1 STGSVTL
8 LVLTLAALTIGEV
21 EICFKTSLHY
31 GGAQLSGKSNDNS
44 EAILQNLEGTMT
56 DGWIL
61 TSSPTWKLFSIV
73 HPANIEIFNFTIAN
87 AFVNGSYD
95 LDGYVGKNR
104 LFDIYGKGNFM
115 IELNNLSVAVVSS
128 LSLNSSR
135 LCFPMMVKV
144 FVEDCESH
152 FENFMNG
159 DVDLDPL
166 LNGVI
171 QEIIP
176 DAIRIIFREQVD
188 VADPYIQSIINEI
201 FDGKTISDLLINRG
215 DYLNLVIK

>member
-1 STGSVTL
+1 
-8 LVLTLAALTIGEV
+8 
-21 EICFKTSLHY
+21 
-31 GGAQLSGKSNDNS
+31 
-44 EAILQNLEGTMT
+44 MT